1 MEFIA
6 EDPVN
11 FGIRAATVPIYD
23 NEGRM
28 IKEGSR
34 RLSAKL
40 DRGTA
45 PEYAYQEALKIF
57 SFSKMHQGVSSRQ
70 WVSYYDSLSAQVQHG
85 WSDEERKVIEDEL
98 CKNYLVIQVSQPLV
112 KAPYPTYTKQRK
124 VQGRRT
130 LDIAITDIVETV
142 KNTGIDPELVI
153 SYELQNEKNQKVID
167 AMQAAKDEEPVGE
180 PMIAA

>member
-11 FGIRAATVPIYD
+11 IGIRAATVPIYD

-28 IKEGSR
+28 IKEGRR
-34 RLSAKL
+34 RLSAKFN
-40 DRGTA
+40 RGGA

-57 SFSKMHQGVSSRQ
+57 SFAKMRRDDTPRQ
-70 WVSYYDSLSAQVQHG
+70 WVSFYDSEAAHAQHG
-85 WSDEERKVIEDEL
+85 WTDEESKVIDDEL
-98 CKNYLVIQVSQPLV
+98 CKSPLVIQVSQPLV